1 MKTNFENFSVEIF
14 GASHA
19 EEIGVV
25 IKHLPIG
32 INISVDTIQCELDR
46 RKSSNNVWSTA
57 RIEEDKVI
65 ISQGLTEGKT
75 DGKDFIATIKNCN
88 IKGKDYEYLKNT
100 PRPSHAD
107 YAAKMKFGLD
117 YDMVGGGKFSGRMTA
132 PLVIAGSVAKQILS
146 NYGIFIGGYVSSIA
160 AIKAPSFRDRV
171 ITESELKE
179 VAKSSFPVLSEN
191 IKAVMEKAIMVAK
204 NNNDS
209 VGGTV
214 DCIVYNAIGLG
225 DALFDS
231 LESKISYSVF
241 AVPAVKAIE
250 FGLGTEIVNK
260 FGSEVKDEL
269 YYENGKVGTKTNYNG
284 GINGGIS
291 NGMPITI
298 RVSIKPTPSIGITQ
312 NTVNLL
318 TKENTTINIKGRH
331 DACIVPRAVAP
342 IEASVALAI
351 LDMVMVEQQEKGN

>member
-1 MKTNFENFSVEIF
+1 MSSFDNFVIEIF

-19 EEIGVV
+19 EEIGVK
-25 IKHLPIG
+25 IKNLPKG
-32 INISVDTIQCELDR
+32 INIDTTTIQAELNR

-57 RIEEDKVI
+57 RLEEDKVEI
-65 ISQGLTEGKT
+65 KQGLTEGKT
-75 DGKDFIATIKNCN
+75 DGNDFVATIKNSN

-132 PLVIAGSVAKQILS
+132 PLVIAGSVAKQILRT
-146 NYGIFIGGYVSSIA
+146 YGIFIGGYVSSIA
-160 AIKAPSFRDRV
+160 AINAPSFRERLV
-171 ITESELKE
+171 TESELRILN
-179 VAKSSFPVLSEN
+179 ASTFPVLSDN
-191 IKAVMEKAIMVAK
+191 IKAVMEQAIMIAK

-214 DCIVYNAIGLG
+214 DCIVFNMPLGIG
-225 DALFDS
+225 DALF
-231 LESKISYSVF
+231 EGIEGKISYSVF

-250 FGLGTEIVNK
+250 FGLGTDIANK
-260 FGSEVKDEL
+260 FGSEVNDEL
-269 YYENGKVGTKTNYNG
+269 FYENGIVGTLSNNNG

-291 NGMPITI
+291 NGTPITM
-298 RVSIKPTPSIGITQ
+298 RVTIKPTPSIGIKQRTI
-312 NTVNLL
+312 NLV
-318 TKENTTINIKGRH
+318 TKENTEIQIIGRH

-342 IEASVALAI
+342 IESSVALAI
-351 LDMVMVEQQEKGN
+351 LDLILDAKNTGH